1 MLSRYK
7 KFLTKKEIKKV
18 SLKVYQKFVVELE
31 SLSAN
36 FKVRIK
42 KFLSEK
48 FKTVYISEPG
58 LYQLIISSR
67 LEAADR
73 FRCQV
78 FEEVLPSI
86 RKSSAGDCKKQLAWK
101 DEQLA
106 LNDKE
111 YVEQLFI
118 KDAAIEEKDTTLTLM
133 NDDLEDCDN
142 QIQATQYEN
151 VGIQGEIRAKGQQIY
166 LFCKGATWATLQ
178 MKIRIME

>member
-73 FRCQV
+73 FRC
-78 FEEVLPSI
+78 
-86 RKSSAGDCKKQLAWK
+86 
-101 DEQLA
+101 
-106 LNDKE
+106 
-111 YVEQLFI
+111 
-118 KDAAIEEKDTTLTLM
+118 
-133 NDDLEDCDN
+133 
-142 QIQATQYEN
+142 
-151 VGIQGEIRAKGQQIY
+151 
-166 LFCKGATWATLQ
+166 
-178 MKIRIME
+178 